1 MSWVA
6 TVAFLQGFSLKGSHY
21 WIKTRCR
28 GLFLL
33 LPPVTSVFGKGI
45 LHLLILHRFR
55 FGHWP
60 SCGTLFQMC
69 CCNWLWLVG
78 CRGGGVFFWCNYKKK
93 SEWILFFENRVMRAV
108 SKASQSC
115 SVSFNVQLPRR
126 DWLHCAIQALLA
138 CEHSLVFKHT
148 SAEPN
153 LSCGKLIC
161 GLCWF
166 STFWKAGSEDAAIR
180 SPLDLPMNE

>member
-1 MSWVA
+1 M
-6 TVAFLQGFSLKGSHY
+6 AFFSSFPLLHQYLGREFYICWYYIDFGLVTGLHAALFF
-21 WIKTRCR
+21 RCAA
-28 GLFLL
+28 
-33 LPPVTSVFGKGI
+33 VTG
-45 LHLLILHRFR
+45 
-55 FGHWP
+55 
-60 SCGTLFQMC
+60 CG
-69 CCNWLWLVG
+69 WLV
-78 CRGGGVFFWCNYKKK
+78 VVVVVFFFWCNYKKK

-126 DWLHCAIQALLA
+126 DWLHCVVQALLA

-153 LSCGKLIC
+153 SSCGKLIC